1 MREVLVHPLVQ
12 DVGFA
17 STENPGISIWSRRRP
32 QKCQIL
38 DRHGFG
44 VHGRATSAFASAGLV
59 RQRRGRVTELRVT
72 IVVALGLAAVALWL
86 SAAWLLIVRVIR

>member
-1 MREVLVHPLVQ
+1 MWVLPAPRTLEYRFGLAA
-12 DVGFA
+12 D
-17 STENPGISIWSRRRP
+17 RRNARY
-32 QKCQIL
+32 L